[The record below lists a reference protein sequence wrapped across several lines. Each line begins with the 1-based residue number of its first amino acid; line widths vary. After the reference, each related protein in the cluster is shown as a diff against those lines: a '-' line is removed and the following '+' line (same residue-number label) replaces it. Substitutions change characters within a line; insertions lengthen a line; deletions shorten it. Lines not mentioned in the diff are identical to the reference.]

1 MLNPQRWGGNAQN
14 GYSSN
19 LASNYRNG
27 QILYELDDDDDDF
40 APKQKQATLSAARE
54 REHPLLAAVMSLE
67 LIV

>member
-27 QILYELDDDDDDF
+27 QMHYELDDDDDDF
-40 APKQKQATLSAARE
+40 APKEKQAASTAA
-54 REHPLLAAVMSLE
+54 REHPLSIAVMSIE
-67 LIV
+67 LMV